1 MHSNSNFSSY
11 THVRHTYVCMENAN
25 SICNCPWSLG
35 LWLYKLSL
43 ITVTCSLLILP
54 GYFSIY
60 FPMLLVFTAS
70 FLHFHFPLL
79 IVLVS
84 NVLGPCHSY
93 LPIQPLGLVPS
104 LELIA
109 FAQLPQLLLAS
120 EIPSSQP
127 AAPTAPQSS
136 GLHGFKRLTFSFKV
150 TFLFLHICSK
160 FAMAILAVPPL

>member
-1 MHSNSNFSSY
+1 MFFANLAWLFLNLFSHALGLHCFIPSFSLPSSN
-11 THVRHTYVCMENAN
+11 CAGKQ
-25 SICNCPWSLG
+25 CPWSLSQ
-35 LWLYKLSL
+35 LS
-43 ITVTCSLLILP
+43 S
-54 GYFSIY
+54 
-60 FPMLLVFTAS
+60 
-70 FLHFHFPLL
+70 
-79 IVLVS
+79 
-84 NVLGPCHSY
+84 
-93 LPIQPLGLVPS
+93 IQPLGLVPS